1 MIRTLALAVYLLV
14 MLIHMY
20 IVLLEMV
27 LWKTRGPKVFRIT
40 PEKAAE
46 TAAMASNQGL
56 YNGFLVIALAL
67 GLVAPD
73 ATVSASFA
81 LYGLICVAIAG
92 IWAGSPSASGSC
104 LCRRCRR
111 WWRWGWGGLPDVL
124 R

>member
-1 MIRTLALAVYLLV
+1 MIRTLALAVYL
-14 MLIHMY
+14 
-20 IVLLEMV
+20 V

-92 IWAGSPSASGSC
+92 IWGGITVSKRIVFVQTVPALVALG
-104 LCRRCRR
+104 L
-111 WWRWGWGGLPDVL
+111 GWFA
-124 R
+124 

>member
-1 MIRTLALAVYLLV
+1 MKGRKTLRRAG
-14 MLIHMY
+14 
-20 IVLLEMV
+20 IVLAFGALLSAGMLASGAMGMV
-27 LWKTRGPKVFRIT
+27 SGIT

-92 IWAGSPSASGSC
+92 IWGGITVSKRIVFVQTVPALVALG
-104 LCRRCRR
+104 L
-111 WWRWGWGGLPDVL
+111 GWFA
-124 R
+124 

>member
-1 MIRTLALAVYLLV
+1 MIRSLALAVYLLV

-92 IWAGSPSASGSC
+92 IWGGITVSKRIVFVQTVPALVALG
-104 LCRRCRR
+104 L
-111 WWRWGWGGLPDVL
+111 GWFA
-124 R
+124 